1 MTGNRHKAHEGRNSS
16 TPAPNRACG
25 PSMGSVVGGK
35 PTEVGAAPRMLHE
48 Q

>member
-1 MTGNRHKAHEGRNSS
+1 MAAYLSDYAHFYLANVLMLVEKGE
-16 TPAPNRACG
+16 
-25 PSMGSVVGGK
+25 K